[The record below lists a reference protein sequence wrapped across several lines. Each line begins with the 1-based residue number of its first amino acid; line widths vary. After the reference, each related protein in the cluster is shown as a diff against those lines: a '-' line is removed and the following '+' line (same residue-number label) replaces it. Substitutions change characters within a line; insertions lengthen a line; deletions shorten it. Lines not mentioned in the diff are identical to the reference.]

1 MTAEEGGKQRERE
14 REASEW
20 VLRCLSESIRQ
31 IVFSVKASPL
41 LSFHQTW
48 SLLILFYCLLLYH
61 PSISTI
67 QNLLI
72 LHAFFPHSA
81 YFLAES
87 FLRLSHIAVPLTR
100 FSAFLPPVSIHPSTP
115 PLLGVHPSSCFSV
128 ARAFQGLLY
137 GCMCEEGGFFPMG
150 PQVKTGT
157 HCPPRDAICPRR
169 RTCWRGALS
178 PLLLPLTPNIHPTLC
193 PSTRRPSLTP
203 LYRAESPRNAPPS
216 PPTPR
221 PFFPLVLPPSRH

>member
-87 FLRLSHIAVPLTR
+87 FLRLSRIAVPLTR

-115 PLLGVHPSSCFSV
+115 PPSSEYILHLALVLHEHS
-128 ARAFQGLLY
+128 RAS
-137 GCMCEEGGFFPMG
+137 CMAACVRKADFFPWG
-150 PQVKTGT
+150 
-157 HCPPRDAICPRR
+157 RR
-169 RTCWRGALS
+169 
-178 PLLLPLTPNIHPTLC
+178 
-193 PSTRRPSLTP
+193 
-203 LYRAESPRNAPPS
+203 
-216 PPTPR
+216 
-221 PFFPLVLPPSRH
+221 